1 MKVKFLQL
9 AVFAVCSL
17 PLITLGQ
24 TVGQG
29 NANSSLSGQAQV
41 FMQLQDMQNQI
52 NQLRGTVE
60 EQQLLIKQLQ
70 KESLDRYQE
79 LDKRL
84 SNTNTQTPV
93 NNTAGGGTNNAID
106 ANASLTPPA
115 GTTKATTP
123 ADPEQEKLYYD
134 ASFSLIQKKDYP
146 KAEQA
151 FTAFLNKFPNSQY
164 AGNAQYWLAEVNL
177 AQDKQQEASINF
189 NKVIQQYPNHNK
201 VPDAMYK
208 LATVQN
214 QLGNKAKA
222 KELLT
227 QLTTK
232 YPSSSA
238 ATLAKRMLQTLK

>member
-1 MKVKFLQL
+1 MKVKILQL

-41 FMQLQDMQNQI
+41 FMQLQEMQNQI

-70 KESLDRYQE
+70 KESLERYQE

-84 SNTNTQTPV
+84 LSSQVTNTD
-93 NNTAGGGTNNAID
+93 GSNAVD
-106 ANASLTPPA
+106 ASASLTPPKD
-115 GTTKATTP
+115 TTKTIAP
-123 ADPEQEKLYYD
+123 ANPEQEKLYYD
-134 ASFSLIQKKDYP
+134 ASFGLIQKKDYP

-177 AQDKQQEASINF
+177 AQGKQQEASTNF
-189 NKVIQQYPNHNK
+189 NKVIQQYPSHNK

-214 QLGNKAKA
+214 QLGNKVKA

-227 QLTTK
+227 QLIAK
-232 YPSSSA
+232 YPGSSA
-238 ATLAKRMLQTLK
+238 ATLAKRMLQTLN

>member
-9 AVFAVCSL
+9 AVFAVCSF
-17 PLITLGQ
+17 PLAIFGQ
-24 TVGQG
+24 TVGQS

-52 NQLRGTVE
+52 NQLRGIVE
-60 EQQLLIKQLQ
+60 EQQLVIKQLQ
-70 KESLDRYQE
+70 QDSLDRYKE

-84 SNTNTQTPV
+84 TTSNTQPITNT
-93 NNTAGGGTNNAID
+93 GGASNAID
-106 ANASLTPPA
+106 ASGQPTPPKTVVDKSA
-115 GTTKATTP
+115 A
-123 ADPEQEKLYYD
+123 ADPQQEKLYYD

-164 AGNAQYWLAEVNL
+164 AGNALYWLAEVNL
-177 AQDKQQEASINF
+177 VQGNFQGASTNF
-189 NKVIQQYPNHNK
+189 NKVIQQYPDHNK

-208 LATVQN
+208 LATVQD
-214 QLGNKAKA
+214 QLGDKAKA
-222 KELLT
+222 KELLR
-227 QLTTK
+227 QLITK

-238 ATLAKRMLQTLK
+238 ATLAKRMLQTLN

>member
-1 MKVKFLQL
+1 MKVKCLQL
-9 AVFAVCSL
+9 AVLAVCGF
-17 PLITLGQ
+17 PLIAFGQ

-29 NANSSLSGQAQV
+29 NANASLSGQAQV
-41 FMQLQDMQNQI
+41 FMQLQEMQNQI

-60 EQQLLIKQLQ
+60 EQQILIKQLQ

-84 SNTNTQTPV
+84 SNTNTTAPV
-93 NNTAGGGTNNAID
+93 ANTGASTSSNAI
-106 ANASLTPPA
+106 NAAATLTPPA
-115 GTTKATTP
+115 NAAAP
-123 ADPEQEKLYYD
+123 ANPEQEKLYYD
-134 ASFSLIQKKDYP
+134 ASFGLIQKKDYP

-177 AQDKQQEASINF
+177 VQGKQQEASTNF

-208 LATVQN
+208 LATVQS
-214 QLGNKAKA
+214 QLGNNAKA

-238 ATLAKRMLQTLK
+238 ATLAKRMLQTLN